1 MLPQYGKKNHDP
13 KIHHAPLPMP
23 SLQIVN
29 FVLIIILFI
38 LVLWLGS
45 RHYHVTQ
52 QAVKHH
58 LGKLQLKS
66 DQTPG
71 SDLHVYELAIREDTV
86 GQFGRYPKQGAIQ
99 EMQFQN
105 ISRYRLCC
113 TIDSADGSKY
123 KVCDYGPGATNNVG
137 LECMLHSD
145 DGEHAY
151 AAVWIQNQ
159 GMIGAQ
165 CVLYWWETP

>member
-105 ISRYRLCC
+105 ISRYLYRLIRRRT
-113 TIDSADGSKY
+113 TIS
-123 KVCDYGPGATNNVG
+123 CF
-137 LECMLHSD
+137 CHF
-145 DGEHAY
+145 Y
-151 AAVWIQNQ
+151 AGNLRRKDWTCKSITFCGCAK
-159 GMIGAQ
+159 
-165 CVLYWWETP
+165 